1 MRYWLWFFFAVFVCG
16 AQCVV
21 ERVARSALL
30 SGCLLA
36 AGVFFA
42 AAAWGEVG
50 VMWFY
55 ILAIPAWAWVAT
67 MIIDDSPL
75 D

>member
-1 MRYWLWFFFAVFVCG
+1 MRDWLWFVLAVLVCG
-16 AQCVV
+16 AKCVV
-21 ERVARSALL
+21 ERVARGALL
-30 SGCLLA
+30 SGCLLT
-36 AGVFFA
+36 AGAFFA

-55 ILAIPAWAWVAT
+55 ALAIPAWAWVAT
-67 MIIDDSPL
+67 LIDDAPL